1 MSEPN
6 SSSIIDL
13 RVLNACS
20 NILLEHIEGKDI
32 VSLDKILYLYEQM
45 IKSTFNLVSAAWD
58 KYESLDDDTKRELN
72 NKSTAQ
78 HTRHGNTYNVVS
90 EAQDIY
96 DKYIE
101 FRKDKNLIRENFL
114 KYIKIKDAALSK
126 QWLDEHP
133 EYGWFKNIH
142 NRKKDYSPRKTL

>member
-1 MSEPN
+1 MTEPN

-13 RVLNACS
+13 RVLNACA

-45 IKSTFNLVSAAWD
+45 IKSTF
-58 KYESLDDDTKRELN
+58 
-72 NKSTAQ
+72 
-78 HTRHGNTYNVVS
+78 NVVS

-142 NRKKDYSPRKTL
+142 NRKKDYSPRKTP

>member
-78 HTRHGNTYNVVS
+78 HTRHGNTYKVVS

-101 FRKDKNLIRENFL
+101 FRKDKKLIRENFL
-114 KYIKIKDAALSK
+114 KYIK
-126 QWLDEHP
+126 Q
-133 EYGWFKNIH
+133 FK
-142 NRKKDYSPRKTL
+142 P

>member
-1 MSEPN
+1 M
-6 SSSIIDL
+6 
-13 RVLNACS
+13 
-20 NILLEHIEGKDI
+20 
-32 VSLDKILYLYEQM
+32 
-45 IKSTFNLVSAAWD
+45 
-58 KYESLDDDTKRELN
+58 
-72 NKSTAQ
+72 
-78 HTRHGNTYNVVS
+78 VS

-101 FRKDKNLIRENFL
+101 FRKDKNLIRENFI

>member
-1 MSEPN
+1 MAEPN

-13 RVLNACS
+13 RVLNACA

-58 KYESLDDDTKRELN
+58 KYESLDDDTKRDLN
-72 NKSTAQ
+72 NKSIAQ
-78 HTRHGNTYNVVS
+78 HSRHGNTYNVVY

-101 FRKDKNLIRENFL
+101 FRKDKKLIRENF
-114 KYIKIKDAALSK
+114 I
-126 QWLDEHP
+126 
-133 EYGWFKNIH
+133 
-142 NRKKDYSPRKTL
+142 